1 VHPAVLEYYL
11 SGKLQR
17 RIQRKIEAF
26 ADEIARE
33 TDEELLRKEE
43 RAVMD
48 LLQEYLEMKR
58 K

>member
-1 VHPAVLEYYL
+1 MFRTRSREF
-11 SGKLQR
+11 SER

-33 TDEELLRKEE
+33 TDEELLWKEE
-43 RAVMD
+43 PAVME